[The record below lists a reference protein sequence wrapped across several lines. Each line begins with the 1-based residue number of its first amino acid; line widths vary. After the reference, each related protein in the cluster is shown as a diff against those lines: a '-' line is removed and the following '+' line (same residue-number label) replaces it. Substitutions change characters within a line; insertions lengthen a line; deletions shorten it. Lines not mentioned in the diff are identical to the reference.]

1 MNRIYYWARV
11 IFLGLLTAQVIATI
25 QVYISNGELYGTL
38 VAIKDAGYLTIPN
51 HRMMHSLQEFWP
63 AFFGG
68 LFFTFSVGAA
78 LSVFSLAAAWIWDRL
93 LSRNKVLLIGFLIL
107 WAVCLVA
114 VNLRGF
120 SPMVTSYFLIIPPLV
135 FEATLRW
142 IPAPAKRRVWLNRVV
157 DFAPIFLLAIL
168 WAPQLDRHI
177 FVDLRDH
184 LLLTNPF
191 GTKINDFY
199 YDYNFYAAEVFKS
212 LEQKTLKTC
221 DLNQIK
227 KKSILPGIEREM
239 LHRDYLPMRRDVA
252 VDLKMAQEGD
262 SLVFEH
268 RGRIILRTTVRN
280 FFLGPGKVIEE
291 FSLKSDKYAF
301 FRNFTFFSL
310 LLGFPITLYIILYAL
325 VRFTLSF
332 FLDLRRSSVIASTL
346 CFCIGIALLVTFYH
360 GRGRRV
366 EVNDLAQVLE
376 SKRWEERV
384 AALKTIQQK
393 GMEVADFQAYQVMR
407 TSPHIPERYW
417 LVKALGASRKSATY
431 KDLLAF
437 LDDPQPNVVSKAFHA
452 LGQRGDRRALK
463 EIIERIETSD
473 DWDNQWYAYKALRT
487 LGWKQKRS
495 R

>member
-1 MNRIYYWARV
+1 MNRVYYWARF
-11 IFLGLLTAQVIATI
+11 IFLGLVTAQVIATI
-25 QVYISNGELYGTL
+25 HVYISNGELYGTL

-135 FEATLRW
+135 FKATLRW

-168 WAPQLDRHI
+168 WTPQLDRHI

-239 LHRDYLPMRRDVA
+239 LHRDYLPMSKDVA
-252 VDLKMAQEGD
+252 V
-262 SLVFEH
+262 V
-268 RGRIILRTTVRN
+268 
-280 FFLGPGKVIEE
+280 
-291 FSLKSDKYAF
+291 
-301 FRNFTFFSL
+301 
-310 LLGFPITLYIILYAL
+310 
-325 VRFTLSF
+325 
-332 FLDLRRSSVIASTL
+332 ST
-346 CFCIGIALLVTFYH
+346 
-360 GRGRRV
+360 
-366 EVNDLAQVLE
+366 E
-376 SKRWEERV
+376 
-384 AALKTIQQK
+384 
-393 GMEVADFQAYQVMR
+393 
-407 TSPHIPERYW
+407 
-417 LVKALGASRKSATY
+417 
-431 KDLLAF
+431 
-437 LDDPQPNVVSKAFHA
+437 
-452 LGQRGDRRALK
+452 K
-463 EIIERIETSD
+463 E
-473 DWDNQWYAYKALRT
+473 
-487 LGWKQKRS
+487 
-495 R
+495 